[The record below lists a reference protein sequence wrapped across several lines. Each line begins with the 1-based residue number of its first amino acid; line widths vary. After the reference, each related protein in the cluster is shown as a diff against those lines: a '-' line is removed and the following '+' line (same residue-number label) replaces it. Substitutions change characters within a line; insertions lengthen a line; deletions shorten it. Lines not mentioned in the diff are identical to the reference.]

1 MCVCVCV
8 CVCVCACRVLCVVC
22 IALRVYCARFVL
34 CVLFVC
40 LFVFAVPLLS
50 PSNVTVSVC
59 AKMDDCLLVSW
70 ETPTNDSYKHRFKGY
85 VIYYHTANDH
95 KILTEWINK
104 ETTSHELTGLILGAT
119 YYVQVAIVN
128 HFGPG
133 LPSDLATSHIK
144 GQGKLSIIFKILQ
157 VKVILAVMK

>member
-1 MCVCVCV
+1 M
-8 CVCVCACRVLCVVC
+8 CRVLCVCVVYCVWYVLHCVC
-22 IALRVYCARFVL
+22 IVRVLCCVL

-157 VKVILAVMK
+157 VKMILEVMK

>member
-1 MCVCVCV
+1 MCVSCIVCV
-8 CVCVCACRVLCVVC
+8 CRVLCVVC